1 MNVMSKFEQQGN
13 FDLRTTYNR
22 SDLTS
27 RIIHIGFGAFH
38 RGHQAVYNDVTN
50 QASGDLW
57 GICEVSMFS
66 SIDKLKSQNCY
77 FSVVEQS
84 AEQSCTRL
92 IRTVSEALDGRTDGI
107 ESIIQKIAEPQ
118 VSLVSLTVTEKGYCI
133 DPQTSQLDIKNE
145 NIVHDLATDE
155 PPKTVIGL
163 LVQALKQRMLNGGSG
178 LSIMSCDNI
187 PENGVL
193 TRNAVIGFAKRKG
206 AELTRWIESNVTFPS
221 TMVDRIVPAMQTEEY
236 ALIEKLV
243 GVKDLVGVVCEDFS
257 QWVIEDNFIAGR
269 PDWALAGAL
278 FVDDVVPY
286 EEMKLRM
293 LNGSHSFLAY
303 NGSLAGYEFIYQ
315 CMQDSR
321 LKQVTKKL
329 MLEQAT
335 SLKKGLSVDINS
347 YIDLLLQR
355 FSNQNIKHKTA
366 QIAMDGSQ
374 KLPQRA
380 LAPFL
385 ILQTAN
391 VQITYLP
398 VMIAGWAHYIINS
411 VNNNIIIA
419 DPLSATFEQIV
430 QTAETPLE
438 ALNQLLHIEKI
449 FGQPN
454 PALHELVTEVFIN
467 ISNKGISAFIQEL
480 K

>member
-1 MNVMSKFEQQGN
+1 MSKFQQQGQ
-13 FDLRTTYNR
+13 FDLSTTYDR

-27 RIIHIGFGAFH
+27 RIVHIGFGAFH

-50 QASGDLW
+50 QTSEDLW

-66 SIDKLKSQNCY
+66 SIDALKSQQCL
-77 FSVVEQS
+77 FTVVEQS
-84 AEQSCTRL
+84 AEHTSTRL
-92 IRTVSEALDGRTDGI
+92 VRTVSEALDGNQDGI
-107 ESIIQKIAEPQ
+107 EAIIKKIAEPQ
-118 VSLVSLTVTEKGYCI
+118 ISIISLTVTEKGYCI
-133 DPQTSQLDIKNE
+133 DPQTQQLDIQNE
-145 NIVHDLATDE
+145 NVIHDLMANE
-155 PPKTVIGL
+155 LPRTVIGL
-163 LVQALKQRMLNGGSG
+163 LVQALKQRMVNHLKG

-187 PENGVL
+187 PENGML
-193 TRNAVIGFAKRKG
+193 TRNAIVGFAQQKD
-206 AELTRWIESNVTFPS
+206 ANLAQWIIENVSFPS
-221 TMVDRIVPAMQTEEY
+221 TMVDRIVPAMQAEEY
-236 ALIEKLV
+236 ALIKKLTSV
-243 GVKDLVGVVCEDFS
+243 DDHVGVVCEDFS
-257 QWVIEDNFIAGR
+257 QWIIQDDFIAGR
-269 PDWALAGAL
+269 PNWALAGAL

-315 CMQDSR
+315 CMQNVR

-329 MLEQAT
+329 MLEQST

-385 ILQTAN
+385 CLQTAN
-391 VQITYLP
+391 IQVTYIP
-398 VMIAGWAHYIINS
+398 AIIAGWAHYIINS
-411 VNNNIIIA
+411 VNNKTVIT

-430 QTAETPLE
+430 QTAETPVE

-454 PALHELVTEVFIN
+454 RALHTLVAKAFIN
-467 ISNKGISAFIQEL
+467 ISNKGISAFIQDL